1 MIRLNESTKQIRVD
15 TTIKIIEKDG
25 TEVTVPVVVLVG
37 ISKLNEQQ
45 HYNIYKIANI
55 LFNKEFILN
64 RQPLTP
70 KKSWWKLW

>member
-1 MIRLNESTKQIRVD
+1 MD
-15 TTIKIIEKDG
+15 M
-25 TEVTVPVVVLVG
+25 
-37 ISKLNEQQ
+37 
-45 HYNIYKIANI
+45 YKIANI